1 MNDRDPSIG
10 IVGAGILGKGLALA
24 LAAKGYQ
31 VAGVHNRS
39 PDSARWL
46 ADRVPGCRVMASA
59 QELAD
64 RAGLVFITTPDS
76 VITQVSSEIAW
87 RSGQGVAHCCGS
99 ASTSILQPAIDQGAV
114 AGAFHPFQT
123 FAGLGEPSD
132 AASRLIGVTFAIAGG
147 GWVADFLRRLAESLE
162 GLPILISDNDRPL
175 YHASGVLVS
184 GHVAALLQSAV
195 EMWRSLGFSQQ
206 QAIQSLYPLYRATLE
221 AAAKDGVTASAT
233 GPRLP
238 GGRRHA
244 ALPLR
249 GPAPTPAS
257 IPAFV
262 RGIDGGLSAHGRG
275 TGRWS
280 RPHLGDSGPRRPLPG
295 RRMRTPRL

>member
-1 MNDRDPSIG
+1 MNDRNDRDPSIG
-10 IVGAGILGKGLALA
+10 IVGTGILGKGLALA

-46 ADRVPGCRVMASA
+46 ADRVPGCRVMGTA

-206 QAIQSLYPLYRATLE
+206 QAIQSLYPLCRATLE

-233 GPRLP
+233 GPVYRGDVDTLRSHFEALLQRLP
-238 GGRRHA
+238 QY
-244 ALPLR
+244 LPLYGALTAASLPVAVER
-249 GPAPTPAS
+249 GVGPARISA
-257 IPAFV
+257 IQGLV
-262 RGIDGGLSAHGRG
+262 DHYRGVE
-275 TGRWS
+275 
-280 RPHLGDSGPRRPLPG
+280 
-295 RRMRTPRL
+295 